1 MQLLETKRKTN
12 NGRWQLVMETNLNF
26 QNLNKFIKIFVEN
39 DTVVIIFKKLDI
51 NFKKKTDL
59 SFFQNCWHSLKWIKL
74 HGGYTATTF
83 IRPTC

>member
-51 NFKKKTDL
+51 NFKKK
-59 SFFQNCWHSLKWIKL
+59 N
-74 HGGYTATTF
+74 
-83 IRPTC
+83 RPQFLPELLAFVEMN